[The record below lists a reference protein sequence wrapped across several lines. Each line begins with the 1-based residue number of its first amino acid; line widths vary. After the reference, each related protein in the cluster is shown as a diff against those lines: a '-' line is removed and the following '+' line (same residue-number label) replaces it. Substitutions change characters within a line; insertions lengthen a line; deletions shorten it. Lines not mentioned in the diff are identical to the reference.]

1 MPEHLHQPV
10 RRRFTV
16 LLTAMA
22 MSLTVLSAYSSPFSD
37 ETASPAKTAAAQEGR
52 IIAVEENGHKVYV
65 NNETPAAPPVA
76 AASSRASSRRS
87 VLVYWS
93 NTEHRWKPVPAPTP
107 AAMRAARS
115 AAAEVRGYVAAQPRT
130 SGESTGIANPN
141 YATMARGYR
150 VSAADIDAAIDQAAS
165 KHGVDPNLVRALVKV
180 ESNFNPNAVSN
191 KGAMGLMQL
200 MPRTASG
207 LSVSNPFDPQQNV
220 DAGVRH
226 LRQLL
231 NNFGGDVRLSLAAYN
246 AGEGAVKRTRGVPH
260 NAETQDYVKRI
271 TDLYWNKKGNAF
283 GPMSAP
289 VLVYRGKD
297 GVLRMS
303 NTE

>member
-10 RRRFTV
+10 QRRLTV
-16 LLTAMA
+16 LLAAMA
-22 MSLTVLSAYSSPFSD
+22 MSLTVLPAFSSPTSD
-37 ETASPAKTAAAQEGR
+37 ETAPPAKTAATQRGG
-52 IIAVEENGHKVYV
+52 IIAVQENGHKVYV
-65 NNETPAAPPVA
+65 NNETPAAPA
-76 AASSRASSRRS
+76 APATRPRASSRHS

-93 NTEHRWKPVPAPTP
+93 NTEHKWKPVPAPSPT
-107 AAMRAARS
+107 AMRAARN
-115 AAAEVRGYVAAQPRT
+115 AAADVRGYVAAQPRA
-130 SGESTGIANPN
+130 SDASTEVANPN
-141 YATMARGYR
+141 YATLARGYR
-150 VSAADIDAAIDQAAS
+150 VSAAEIDSAIEQAAT
-165 KHGVDPNLVRALVKV
+165 KHGVDANLVRALVKV

-226 LRQLL
+226 LKQLL

-246 AGEGAVKRTRGVPH
+246 AGEGAVKRNRGVPH
-260 NAETQDYVKRI
+260 YSETQNYVRRI
-271 TDLYWNKKGNAF
+271 TDLYWNKNGNAF
-283 GPMSAP
+283 QPMSAP
-289 VLVYRGKD
+289 VHVYRGED
-297 GVLRMS
+297 GVLRMT